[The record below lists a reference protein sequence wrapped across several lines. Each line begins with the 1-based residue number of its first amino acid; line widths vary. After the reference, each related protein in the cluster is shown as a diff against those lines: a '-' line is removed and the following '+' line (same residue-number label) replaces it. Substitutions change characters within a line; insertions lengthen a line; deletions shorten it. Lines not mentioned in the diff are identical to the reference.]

1 VIGSG
6 VGGLVAGARLATAGR
21 RVLVLEKNA
30 SLGGSAGTYRSGP
43 MVVEASLH
51 ELDGLDEWDPKLA
64 TVRELGL
71 DRSLEFV
78 EVGDLFEVRSPLLGE
93 PFALPADPEQAI
105 AAVAARFPRHARAV
119 SSYFGRLQALRNFAS
134 TGIRHQDDRLWWVG
148 NGPRVLPGLATFL
161 RHSRRSLGDVL
172 GSLFGDDEA
181 VKLALAGNM
190 QYYADHPDRLWFPF
204 YAVGQGSYHAGG
216 GHYVRGGSTRLVDVL
231 VERIRSGGGEI
242 EPGRRVTRIVMSE
255 GRVTGVEHEAAKE
268 GGDGQLEEAPVV
280 LAGPAP
286 SAIAG
291 LLPDSARP
299 AFGKRYA
306 GRNLSLSL
314 WTIALG
320 FDRPPSDFGVRSY
333 STWIFP
339 EWLRSLRDL
348 RSSVDLLREDPGERA
363 PHFVLCDYSA
373 IDSGLPAPP
382 HVASIGGL
390 DDVSVWNGLSAEAE
404 RDRRQRWL
412 ERIIETL
419 DREFPGI
426 AGAVV
431 HAEMTTS
438 RSVERYLGTPGGAIY
453 GFAPE
458 PPRTWFYRP
467 RTSVKGLYLA
477 SAWTGLG
484 GYSGTILG
492 GSQAARAA
500 LRGSQPR
507 S

>member
-1 VIGSG
+1 MIGSG

-51 ELDGLDEWDPKLA
+51 ELDGLDDWDPKLP
-64 TVRELGL
+64 TLRELGL
-71 DRSLEFV
+71 DESLEFV
-78 EVGDLFEVRSPLLGE
+78 EVGDLFEVRSPLLAE
-93 PFALPADPEQAI
+93 PFALPAEPARAI
-105 AAVAARFPRHARAV
+105 EAVAERFPGHASALPD
-119 SSYFGRLQALRNFAS
+119 YFGRMQAIRRFAS
-134 TGIRHQDDRLWWVG
+134 TGLRHQDDRLWWVG
-148 NGPRVLPGLATFL
+148 NGPRLLPGLATFL

-172 GSLFGDDEA
+172 GSLFGADDA
-181 VKLALAGNM
+181 VKLALAANM
-190 QYYADHPDRLWFPF
+190 QYYGDHPDRLWFPF
-204 YAVGQGSYHAGG
+204 WALGQGSYHAGG

-231 VERIRSGGGEI
+231 AERIRSAGGEI
-242 EPGRRVTRIVMSE
+242 EPGRRVIRIALAD
-255 GRVTGVEHEAAKE
+255 GRVTGAEHEAAKE
-268 GGDGQLEEAPVV
+268 GGDAQLDEAPIV
-280 LAGPAP
+280 LAGAAP
-286 SAIAG
+286 SALAG

-299 AFGKRYA
+299 EFAKRYA
-306 GRNLSLSL
+306 GRSLSLSL
-314 WTIALG
+314 WTIAVG

-333 STWIFP
+333 STWIYP
-339 EWLRSLRDL
+339 DWMHSLREL
-348 RSSVDLLREDPGERA
+348 RGSVDVLREAPGERV
-363 PHFVLCDYSA
+363 PHFVFCDYSA
-373 IDSGLPAPP
+373 IDSGLPSPP
-382 HVASIGGL
+382 YVGSIGGL
-390 DDVSVWNGLSAEAE
+390 DDVSVWEGLTPEEE

-412 ERIIETL
+412 DRIIEAL

-431 HAEMTTS
+431 HADMTTA

-477 SAWTGLG
+477 SSWTGLG

-500 LRGSQPR
+500 LRGGHPR